1 MTRRKSVLGALVLC
15 ALSLCAFGAANASA
29 EGLTAFTCTEGTTGE
44 RFSDA
49 HCLTPS
55 AGGEFHTEAVPAG
68 TVTEVTGEAVTSG
81 GTKPTLTATLALVKV
96 EIICNAMMTEG
107 GTLENQAGPPM
118 KVVGAGILLHYTE
131 CEAQLA
137 SDHTKKCEIENKTGN
152 TNKGTITTTTLKSS
166 TSFEGTASHFATF
179 EPVAGTTF
187 TQFKLLQT
195 AGSTCPTALVGIEP
209 IVTGSARGQ
218 IPTTMH
224 SHITFEGQAGGK
236 LIVGGQKAEYMATHS
251 VVMSGTTKTIGLKTS

>member
-96 EIICNAMMTEG
+96 EITCEAMMTEG

-131 CEAQLA
+131 CHAVLA
-137 SDHTKKCEIENKTGN
+137 SDHTKTCEIENKTGN
-152 TNKGTITTTTLKSS
+152 TNKGTITTSSLKSS
-166 TSFEGTASHFATF
+166 TSFAGTTEHFVTF
-179 EPVAGTTF
+179 EPTAGTTF
-187 TQFKLLQT
+187 TKFKLLQGPT
-195 AGSTCPTALVGIEP
+195 GTCPAALIGLEP
-209 IVTGSARGQ
+209 TVTGSARGVV
-218 IPTTMH
+218 PAAMH
-224 SHITFEGQAGGK
+224 SHLTFEGTVGGN
-236 LIVGGQKAEYMATHS
+236 LIVGGQKAEYMATHR
-251 VVMSGTTKTIGLKTS
+251 VTMLGTEKTIGLKTS